1 MTVPDVLFVPIARP
15 TFDVAWATEQMTTAC
30 ARLVEA
36 GMAVRGP
43 ADLVMAAEAAEA
55 AAREAEMAP
64 PDLVVLFQASFADST
79 MAQRVALATTSPV
92 LLWAVPEPRTGGR
105 LRLNSLCGI
114 NLAAHAL
121 RRQGRAYHT
130 AYTPAND
137 TATVSRVAALARAGY
152 ARRRLAEA
160 RLGLVGVHPD
170 GFETCDYD
178 ADELRTR
185 LGLTVVPLSLE
196 TVFDAARAVRPQA
209 AGVIAELGGRVG
221 GLDALAQEPLHGT
234 AAVAVALRQQA
245 DVDHLNALAVRCWP
259 EFFTQLGCAAC
270 GALSLL
276 TDQGT
281 PCSCEAD
288 VNGTA
293 TLLLLQYIS
302 GGLPFIA
309 DLVDVDR
316 EADTAVLWHC
326 GLAPLGMADPSAQPT
341 GGLHSNRKLPLV
353 MEFPLKPGRVT
364 LARLSHAEGWL
375 RLVIGGGEMMS
386 APPSFQGTSGVIRF
400 DRPAGQVLDT
410 ILAEGLEHHIC
421 LTYGDHRPALRALAD
436 LLALPVLELC

>member
-1 MTVPDVLFVPIARP
+1 MTNPSILFVPIARP
-15 TFDVAWATEQMTTAC
+15 TFDVAWATEQMTTAR
-30 ARLVEA
+30 AALVAA
-36 GMAVRGP
+36 GMAVAGP
-43 ADLVMAAEAAEA
+43 AELVMAAEGAEA
-55 AAREAEMAP
+55 AAREAEASA
-64 PDLVVLFQASFADST
+64 PDLVVLFQASFADSS
-79 MAQRVALATTSPV
+79 MAQRVALATTGPV

-105 LRLNSLCGI
+105 LRLNSLCGV

-121 RRQGRAYHT
+121 RRQSRAYQT
-130 AYTPAND
+130 AYGAAD
-137 TATVSRVAALARAGY
+137 DAAIVARVAALARAGY

-160 RLGLVGVHPD
+160 RLGLVGVHPA

-178 ADELRTR
+178 PDELRAR
-185 LGLTVVPLSLE
+185 VGVTVVPLSLD
-196 TVFDAARAVRPQA
+196 TVFDAARAARPEA
-209 AGVIAELGGRVG
+209 AAVVAGLGDRVA
-221 GLDALAQEPLHGT
+221 GLEGLAQAPLHGT
-234 AAVAVALRQQA
+234 AAVAVALRRQA
-245 DVDHLNALAVRCWP
+245 DADRLDALAVRCWP
-259 EFFTQLGCAAC
+259 EFFTELGCAAC

-293 TLLLLQYIS
+293 TLLMLQHVS

-326 GLAPLGMADPSAQPT
+326 GLAPLGMADPAVQPS

-375 RLVIGGGEMMS
+375 RLVIGGGEMLS

-400 DRPAGQVLDT
+400 DRPAGEVLDT

-421 LTYGDHRPALRALAD
+421 LTYGDHRPALRALAE